1 MFCSSKPN
9 RDSILAFISAQQN
22 QQFSYPEVGCSR
34 QRAPTGYTV
43 DHNRIKL
50 GQGADTF
57 ERARH
62 AVRQWKMFDFP
73 WIDLCWSDTP
83 IEPGATVA
91 VLVSHLG
98 FWSMNACRI
107 VYVIEEEGP
116 SERYGFA
123 YGTLHDHGEFGE
135 ERFTVEFNPDDQTV
149 WYDLYAFSR
158 PSVLARL
165 AYPFTRALQ
174 KRFSSDSRAAMQKA
188 VQSTD
193 GVSS

>member
-9 RDSILAFISAQQN
+9 RSSILRFISAQQY
-22 QQFSYPEVGCSR
+22 QQFSYPEVGYSR
-34 QRAPTGYTV
+34 QRAPTGYHV
-43 DHNRIKL
+43 DHSRIKL

-57 ERARH
+57 ERAKR

-73 WIDLCWSDTP
+73 WIRLCWPETP

-91 VLVSHLG
+91 VLASHLG

-107 VYVIEEEGP
+107 VYVIEEEQGP
-116 SERYGFA
+116 IARYGFA
-123 YGTLHDHGEFGE
+123 YGTLHEHGEFGE
-135 ERFTVEFNPDDQTV
+135 ERFTVEFNSDDQTV

-158 PSVLARL
+158 PTALARL

-174 KRFSSDSRAAMQKA
+174 KRFATDSGVAMQRA
-188 VQSTD
+188 VQST
-193 GVSS
+193 

>member
-57 ERARH
+57 KRAKH

-73 WIDLCWSDTP
+73 WIELCWSDTP
-83 IEPGATVA
+83 LEPGATVA

-116 SERYGFA
+116 SVRYGFA

-135 ERFTVEFNPDDQTV
+135 ERFTVEFNPEDQTV

-174 KRFSSDSRAAMQKA
+174 KRFASDSRAAMQKA
-188 VQSTD
+188 VQST
-193 GVSS
+193 

>member
-9 RDSILAFISAQQN
+9 RSSILAFISAQLN
-22 QQFSYPEVGCSR
+22 QQFSYPEVGYSR
-34 QRAPTGYTV
+34 QSAPTGYSV

-57 ERARH
+57 ERAKR

-73 WIDLCWSDTP
+73 WIHLCWPETP

-107 VYVIEEEGP
+107 VYVIEEEDP
-116 SERYGFA
+116 FEQYGFA
-123 YGTLHDHGEFGE
+123 YGTLAEHGEIGRD
-135 ERFTVEFNPDDQTV
+135 RFT
-149 WYDLYAFSR
+149 
-158 PSVLARL
+158 
-165 AYPFTRALQ
+165 
-174 KRFSSDSRAAMQKA
+174 
-188 VQSTD
+188 
-193 GVSS
+193 